1 MTTESQ
7 EPGGIRA
14 KRIQADNVVS
24 GVQFQRGDSAQAA
37 ALVQLAQAIKR
48 GDITADD
55 ITARNV
61 VSGLQYIADPAT
73 ASTEELRKELLA
85 FQTKLDQAIAAQ
97 ELPSPD
103 DAQDA
108 KDSLNAAQTE
118 LAKPQPSGERVLRKL
133 DEVSTIVTKSAEI
146 AQASGKIGAYVVQLA
161 PVAAVLWQVAQRLFG
176 L

>member
-1 MTTESQ
+1 MATESQ

-14 KRIQADNVVS
+14 KRIQADNVVA
-24 GVQFQRGDSAQAA
+24 GVQFHGGDPAQAA

-55 ITARNV
+55 INARNI

-73 ASTEELRKELLA
+73 ASTEDLRKELAA
-85 FQTKLDQAIAAQ
+85 FQMKLEQAITAK
-97 ELPSPD
+97 ELPTAGSV
-103 DAQDA
+103 QDV
-108 KDSLNAAQTE
+108 KDSLASAQAE
-118 LAKPQPSGERVLRKL
+118 LAQPQPDGERVLRKL
-133 DEVSTIVTKSAEI
+133 DEVSKIVTRSAEI

>member
-1 MTTESQ
+1 MMTEAQ
-7 EPGGIRA
+7 EPGSIRA

-24 GVQFQRGDSAQAA
+24 GVQFQGGDPTQAA

-48 GDITADD
+48 GEITADD
-55 ITARNV
+55 ITAGNV

-73 ASTEELRKELLA
+73 ASTEDLRKELSA

-97 ELPSPD
+97 ELSTPD

-108 KDSLNAAQTE
+108 KDSLRAAEAE
-118 LAKPQPSGERVLRKL
+118 LTKPQPSGQRVLRKL
-133 DEVSTIVTKSAEI
+133 DEVSTIVTRSAEI